1 MIRLNFPWSTS
12 NGRII
17 YTIIQEHR
25 NGPYFIYVQDILIG
39 SIEKV
44 DGNWAQTSGEEIL
57 DNIIESMGMFI
68 QEQANIGELPNEIKA
83 LWPKEVVAVEM
94 ISDEA
99 YLIIIHDEIDIA
111 KFEIEFRDQITDWV
125 DQQGQVK
132 FQLTK
137 RISEESFE
145 VDVN

>member
-1 MIRLNFPWSTS
+1 MIRLDFPWSTS

-17 YTIIQEHR
+17 HTIIQEHR

-39 SIEKV
+39 SIQKV
-44 DGNWAQTSGEEIL
+44 DGNWAQTSGDEIL
-57 DNIIESMGMFI
+57 DDIIENMGMFI
-68 QEQANIGELPNEIKA
+68 QEQANIAKLPDEIKA
-83 LWPKEVVAVEM
+83 LWPTEVVAVEV
-94 ISDEA
+94 ISDAA
-99 YLIIIHDEIDIA
+99 YLIIIGDEIDIT

-125 DQQGQVK
+125 DQQWQVK
-132 FQLTK
+132 FQVTK

>member
-1 MIRLNFPWSTS
+1 MIRLDFPWSIA
-12 NGRII
+12 NRKVI
-17 YTIIQEHR
+17 YTIIQEHQ

-39 SIEKV
+39 NIQKV
-44 DGNWAQTSGEEIL
+44 DGHWAQTSGDEIL
-57 DNIIESMGMFI
+57 DDIIENMGMFI
-68 QEQANIGELPNEIKA
+68 QEQANIAELSNEIKA

-94 ISDEA
+94 ISDAA
-99 YLIIIHDEIDIA
+99 YLIIIEDEIDLA

-125 DQQGQVK
+125 DQQWQLK
-132 FQLTK
+132 FQVTK